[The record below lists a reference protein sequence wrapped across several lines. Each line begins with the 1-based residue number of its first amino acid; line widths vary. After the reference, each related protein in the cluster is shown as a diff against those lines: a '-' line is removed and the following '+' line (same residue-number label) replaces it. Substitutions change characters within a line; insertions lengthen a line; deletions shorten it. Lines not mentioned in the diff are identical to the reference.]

1 MEEALRR
8 LNGMTHLA
16 ESESRNSF
24 KDNKKN
30 GITATTNNKRSLKES
45 GNNTGTA
52 MRYRGVRRRPWG
64 RYAAE
69 IRDPQSKERR
79 WLGTFDTAEEAACA
93 YDCAARAMRGLKAR
107 TNFVYPATEPHPT
120 PDHFLPPFNFSKQSQ
135 PSIGDLPTR
144 QFNPSS
150 NWPSFANPHVA
161 DHHFSGLSA
170 NQRNSSV
177 NMLLLRDLL
186 NSSSNSSLYTP
197 TQPLYGQFPF
207 TGNSSSPTPSVFSG
221 GSLLMNA
228 SNNTSTKCVGDAS
241 TTNMSDAFR
250 GTAISVPVT
259 EEHHGYNTTDAC
271 SKSTPQVD
279 CMEFFPQEPSDSGL
293 LHEIIQGFFPNPS
306 SKKCD
311 DSAKTTTN
319 YTQESITAPVSDM
332 SVSQSMDGLKRGIKN
347 EHFGFYFGFQGG
359 PRQFEDF
366 NEVTG
371 SQAVLYANELLPLNQ
386 QVGPESISDDIFQY
400 HPELLSAFAARV
412 QNA

>member
-259 EEHHGYNTTDAC
+259 EEHHGYNTTDALF
-271 SKSTPQVD
+271 K
-279 CMEFFPQEPSDSGL
+279 
-293 LHEIIQGFFPNPS
+293 IYPS
-306 SKKCD
+306 SRLHGILSPRAFGFCR
-311 DSAKTTTN
+311 
-319 YTQESITAPVSDM
+319 
-332 SVSQSMDGLKRGIKN
+332 SMDGLKRGIKN